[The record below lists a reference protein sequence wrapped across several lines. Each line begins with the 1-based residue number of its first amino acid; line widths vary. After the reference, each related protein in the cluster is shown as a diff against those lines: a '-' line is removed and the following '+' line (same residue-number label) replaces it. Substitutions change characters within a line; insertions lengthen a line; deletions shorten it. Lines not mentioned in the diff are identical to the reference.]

1 MAYNLGFV
9 AIAVLVLNVIFA
21 VLEALF
27 PISKGSK

>member
-21 VLEALF
+21 VLEARF
-27 PISKGSK
+27 PIKGMKG